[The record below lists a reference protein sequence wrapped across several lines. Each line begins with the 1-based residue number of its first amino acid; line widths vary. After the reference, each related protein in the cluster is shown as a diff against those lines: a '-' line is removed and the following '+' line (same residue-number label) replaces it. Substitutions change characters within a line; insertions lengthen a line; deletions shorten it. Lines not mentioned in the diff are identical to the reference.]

1 MTATRQDVYSAIES
15 ERQYQNYRWPEAA
28 HTHSITEFLV
38 YIEHYLNKAKA
49 IVSTEDG
56 QEGALDDL
64 RKITAL
70 GVAAMEQNGAKRREG
85 W

>member
-1 MTATRQDVYSAIES
+1 MKATREEVNRAIDS
-15 ERQYQNYRWPEAA
+15 ERSYQNYRWPE
-28 HTHSITEFLV
+28 HKHSVTEYLV

-49 IVSTEDG
+49 IVSTSALEGED
-56 QEGALDDL
+56 ELDAL

-70 GVAAMEQNGAKRREG
+70 GVAAMEENGAKPRGG